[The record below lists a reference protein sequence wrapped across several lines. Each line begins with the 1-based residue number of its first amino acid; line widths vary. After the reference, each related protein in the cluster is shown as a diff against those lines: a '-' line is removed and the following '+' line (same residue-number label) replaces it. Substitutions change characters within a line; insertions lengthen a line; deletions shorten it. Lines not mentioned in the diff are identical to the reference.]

1 MHHPI
6 KMAIGDYGSVQNCF
20 PCHEQSDWPKSVKAV
35 FIISLYIQ
43 VIRSLSC
50 DPLWVSSDLTSRIL

>member
-35 FIISLYIQ
+35 FIISLYKCIFK
-43 VIRSLSC
+43 S
-50 DPLWVSSDLTSRIL
+50 